1 MPDTTDES
9 FVEKLDL
16 SSKIEAI
23 ASIVLA
29 IAVVLTAWAAF
40 QAGKWGGEQSI
51 QFSVAGASR
60 TESTRADTR
69 GGQLAQ
75 IDVSMFTDF
84 IAAYIDDIGTGAI
97 EPYDGSTFTP
107 TTGTLSGFLYNRFRA
122 EFRPAMD
129 AWLAT
134 DPAGDPDA
142 PQTPFDMD
150 EYQVAE
156 FAEAQ
161 RLVEIADQAAVD
173 ARTANQNGD
182 NYVLTAVLFAT
193 VLFFSGIASKLENR
207 WNRHFVNVV
216 GIIGVVA
223 GIVILIKLPVML

>member
-1 MPDTTDES
+1 MSDTTDES
-9 FVEKLDL
+9 FVEKFDL
-16 SSKIEAI
+16 SSKLEAI

-51 QFSVAGASR
+51 QFSIAGASR

-75 IDVSMFTDF
+75 IDVAMFVDF
-84 IAAYIDDIGTGAI
+84 ATAYIGEVRAGIVTPPDGTAFVP
-97 EPYDGSTFTP
+97 ES
-107 TTGTLSGFLYNRFRA
+107 GTVSGFIYNRLRD

-134 DPAGDPDA
+134 DPVENPDS
-142 PQTPFDMD
+142 PPSPFDMD
-150 EYQVAE
+150 EYQVAQ
-156 FAEAQ
+156 FAEAE

-216 GIIGVVA
+216 GVA
-223 GIVILIKLPVML
+223 GVLAGIIILIKLPVML